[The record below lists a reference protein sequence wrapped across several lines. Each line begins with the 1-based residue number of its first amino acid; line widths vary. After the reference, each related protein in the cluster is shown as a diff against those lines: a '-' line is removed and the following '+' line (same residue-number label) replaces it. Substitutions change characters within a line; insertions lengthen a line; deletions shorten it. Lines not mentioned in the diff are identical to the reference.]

1 MPVQRPSPGLR
12 QGWQLET
19 SILSSE
25 GRHLGAKSGQTQ
37 QHLQAGSWQGL
48 ATGSNE
54 QGIPVAGPFTH
65 LLWPGPGWGC
75 HWRLEAEVQAPSI
88 VCSGMS
94 FLQNAPA
101 APTKASANRH
111 QMPVSPDVI
120 CLWGTFKIK
129 SQAFPAPV

>member
-1 MPVQRPSPGLR
+1 MPVQWPSPGLR
-12 QGWQLET
+12 RGWQQET
-19 SILSSE
+19 SNSSSE
-25 GRHLGAKSGQTQ
+25 GRHLGAKPGQTQ

-48 ATGSNE
+48 ATGSND

-94 FLQNAPA
+94 FLQNAPQ
-101 APTKASANRH
+101 PRRKPLQTDIKCPFPQTLSAFGE
-111 QMPVSPDVI
+111 P
-120 CLWGTFKIK
+120 LK
-129 SQAFPAPV
+129 